1 MDSIYQPLHMLY
13 PTFSLIE
20 GRGIIPDIRLPANF
34 RKLVPDFYMQERKR
48 KVEEYTQKLRALIKE
63 SSLDARIQ
71 LAWNESLGLTNIYL
85 GGSAGLDLNTSGWP
99 SFQEHNMGAHYS
111 YIGAIIA
118 TKYISELIKSA
129 PQEIKTQV

>member
-71 LAWNESLGLTNIYL
+71 LAWNESLGLTNISL
-85 GGSAGLDLNTSGWP
+85 GG
-99 SFQEHNMGAHYS
+99 FRFK
-111 YIGAIIA
+111 YIGLA
-118 TKYISELIKSA
+118 
-129 PQEIKTQV
+129 